1 MEFRTL
7 PTLPHREQRGRG
19 IYIPPS
25 PNNQRQPNEDIMR
38 QTQATLNRIQDAYDN
53 RMPPSYWMDDED
65 TPDSL
70 VENFVTHAN
79 AQQAFSNDADLPAIY
94 AYVAKLLGYP
104 NTYTNSWAVEFVAE
118 ELSLLYYGQER

>member
-1 MEFRTL
+1 
-7 PTLPHREQRGRG
+7 
-19 IYIPPS
+19 
-25 PNNQRQPNEDIMR
+25 MR

-53 RMPPSYWMDDED
+53 SMPPSYWMDDLED

-70 VENFVTHAN
+70 VENFVTHAH

-94 AYVAKLLGYP
+94 AYVAKLLGKP
-104 NTYTNSWAVEFVAE
+104 NPDSWAVEFVAE